1 MTALLI
7 LGAGGHAKPV
17 IEALRASGI
26 GLAGLLDD
34 APGGP
39 VLGVQRLGTMAELPR
54 LRAEGLDQAVVAIG
68 DNATRAGLGAT
79 CRALGIEL
87 PAVIHPAALVSPSAV
102 VGPGVQVMAR
112 AVVGASAALGAL
124 ALVNTGAIVEH
135 DCLIAEAAHIGPGAV
150 LCGAVRIG
158 PRALVGA
165 GAVVRP
171 EVAIGADAVIA
182 AGAAVAKDVPAR
194 ARVGGVPA
202 RAL

>member
-1 MTALLI
+1 MTGLLI

-26 GLAGLLDD
+26 GIAGLLDD

-39 VLGVQRLGTMAELPR
+39 VLGLPRIGTMADLPR

-68 DNATRAGLGAT
+68 DNATRARLGAT
-79 CRALGIEL
+79 CRMLGIAM
-87 PAVIHPAALVSPSAV
+87 PSVIHPAALVSPSAL

-112 AVVGASAALGAL
+112 AAVGASAALGAL
-124 ALVNTGAIVEH
+124 TLVNTGAIVEH
-135 DCLIAEAAHIGPGAV
+135 DCLLGEAPHVGPGAV
-150 LCGAVRIG
+150 LCGFVRIG

-171 EVAIGADAVIA
+171 EVEIGADAVVA
-182 AGAAVAKDVPAR
+182 PGAAVAKDVPPH

-202 RAL
+202 RPL